1 MIAYIFLV
9 VNLVYIFKMLE
20 EVMPAGWNV
29 LGLEADGLK
38 SYVRSWDLE
47 AFGLDYR
54 SVWAWI
60 FSKQGTETAV
70 GGLA

>member
-1 MIAYIFLV
+1 
-9 VNLVYIFKMLE
+9 
-20 EVMPAGWNV
+20 MPAGWNV

-60 FSKQGTETAV
+60 FSTQGTETAV